1 MQPLRAYNVVPR
13 LPEKLLPLKALASN
27 LYFSWQHEIEEFF
40 AQMDRDL
47 WEKSEHNPVVF
58 LNRLPQST
66 LEELADDEFFLD
78 RLSTIAAG
86 FEKYLNKRSLTPG
99 LEALGSGPVVAYFS
113 AEYGIAQCLPVYS
126 GGLGILAGDHLKS
139 ASDLNIPL
147 VGVGLCYQHGFF
159 RQYLTHDGW
168 QQERYEANDFEQ
180 MPIFPVLDSA
190 GNILTV
196 QIIMQG
202 KPLFFRIWRADVGR
216 VPLFLLDANVMEN
229 APDMRELTSL
239 LYGGDLEMRLQ
250 QEFLLGIGGMKAL
263 AAMGLSPRV
272 THMNE
277 GHSAFAGLARIRSF
291 MREQNLPFEAAMELV
306 AQSSVFTTH
315 TPVPAGNDRF
325 PPDLIARYFHSHAAD
340 MGLAWKVFLALGREN
355 PQDDNEHFCMTVLA
369 LRLSRF
375 SNGVSRL
382 HGQVSRKMWAKI
394 WPQYPVEDVPIAWVT
409 NGIHFPTWVAPEM
422 SMLYDR
428 FLGQSWREDPDCERV
443 GEKFGSIPDIEL
455 WRTHERL
462 RERLVDFVRR
472 RLQRQIISRGG
483 RSWELEAA
491 DNVLNPEALT
501 IGFARRFASY
511 KRAYL
516 LLKDDKRLKRLIA
529 DTNRPVQFI
538 FAGKAHPRDNEGKK
552 IIQSLINLCQCAEGR
567 ASMVFLED
575 YDMQVA
581 RYLVQGCDV
590 WLNNPRR
597 PLEACGT
604 SGMKAMA
611 NGVLNLST
619 LDGWWDEAWKADNSL
634 GWAIGNAEEY
644 DDEEYQDFVESQTLY
659 NILEKDVIPLFYER
673 THGAFPR
680 RWVQKIKQALKSL
693 GPVFNGHRM
702 VEQYAREAYLPSNS
716 SYGKLSADDY
726 QPAKELALWRLNLL
740 THWSGLDI
748 RNVQCAATHELY
760 MGDTLDVSTEVRVQ
774 GLGAEDIRVEIYTG
788 PLDHTGNFSSRSSF
802 PMTQAESTPDGWRVY
817 RGKAAPMS
825 AGKFGFTVRILP
837 NHPLLRDAHC
847 LGLLFWA
854 NDSKSQTTHGQGS

>member
-1 MQPLRAYNVVPR
+1 MQPMHVYTVVPK
-13 LPEKLLPLKALASN
+13 LPEKLQSLKVLAHN

-47 WEKSEHNPVVF
+47 WEKSEHNPVWF
-58 LNRLPQST
+58 LNHLPQVT
-66 LEELADDEFFLD
+66 LEELAEDEFFLD

-86 FEKYLNKRSLTPG
+86 LEKYLGKSGPTT
-99 LEALGSGPVVAYFS
+99 ALDTQDRGPVVAYLS
-113 AEYGIAQCLPVYS
+113 AEYGLAQCLPVYS
-126 GGLGILAGDHLKS
+126 GGLGLLAGDHLKS

-147 VGVGLCYQHGFF
+147 VGMGLCYQRGFF

-168 QQERYEANDFEQ
+168 QQERYHTNDFDQ
-180 MPIFPVLDSA
+180 MPLFPVLDHD
-190 GNILTV
+190 GQPLKVRIM
-196 QIIMQG
+196 MQG
-202 KPLFFRIWRADVGR
+202 LPLFFRIWRADVGR
-216 VPLFLLDANVMEN
+216 IPLFLMDTNISDNSPER
-229 APDMRELTSL
+229 REVTAQ
-239 LYGGDLEMRLQ
+239 LYGGDLEMRLM
-250 QEFLLGIGGMKAL
+250 QEYLLGIGGIRAL
-263 AAMGLSPRV
+263 QAMGLSPRV
-272 THMNE
+272 IHMNE
-277 GHSAFAGLARIRSF
+277 GHSAFAGLERIRALMHDQGLS
-291 MREQNLPFEAAMELV
+291 FEAALELV

-325 PPDLIARYFHSHAAD
+325 PPDLMSGYFQDYAAD
-340 MGLAWKVFLALGREN
+340 LGLSWKVFLALGREDTRN
-355 PQDDNEHFCMTVLA
+355 DDEHFCMTVLA

-375 SNGVSRL
+375 NNGVSRL
-382 HGQVSRKMWAKI
+382 HGQVSRAMWSKV
-394 WPQYPVEDVPIAWVT
+394 WPQYPEEDVPISWVT
-409 NGIHFPTWVAPEM
+409 NGVHFPTWVAPEM

-443 GEKFGSIPDIEL
+443 GDKFGTIPDIEL

-472 RLQRQIISRGG
+472 RLQKQIMSRGG

-516 LLKDDKRLKRLIA
+516 LLKDSDRLERLVA
-529 DTNRPVQFI
+529 DSARPVQFI

-552 IIQSLINLCQCAEGR
+552 IIQELVSLCQCAESR

-575 YDMQVA
+575 YDIQVA
-581 RYLVQGCDV
+581 RCLIQGCDV

-619 LDGWWDEAWKADNSL
+619 LDGWWDEAWRPDNSV

-644 DDEEYQDFVESQTLY
+644 DDVEYQDFVESQTLY

-673 THGAFPR
+673 TQGSFPR
-680 RWVQKIKQALKSL
+680 RWVQKMKLALKYL

-702 VEQYAREAYLPSNS
+702 VEEYSKKAYLPSNI
-716 SYGKLSADDY
+716 SYGKLSADGY
-726 QPAKELALWRLNLL
+726 RPAMELAEWRMKLL
-740 THWSGLDI
+740 THWGGLGI
-748 RNVQCAATHELY
+748 RNVQCSTSHE
-760 MGDTLDVSTEVRVQ
+760 MFVGDSLGVSAEILVG
-774 GLGAEDIRVEIYTG
+774 GLGIEDLRVEIYTG
-788 PLDHTGNFSSRSSF
+788 PLGHTGDFSSRSTFLMS
-802 PMTQAESTPDGWRVY
+802 PDERTADGWYVY
-817 RGKAAPMS
+817 RGKATPQAT
-825 AGKFGFTVRILP
+825 GKFGFTVRILP
-837 NHPLLRDAHC
+837 HHTLLRDAHS
-847 LGLLFWA
+847 LGLIFWA
-854 NDSKSQTTHGQGS
+854 DQARG